1 MKILIVSATDIEGGA
16 GRAAFRLHNSL
27 LESDIDSSML
37 VHRKNSLEQT
47 VIGPSNILKIIIRLL
62 RSYIDSFPLKFYK
75 HKSATMFSI
84 LWLPFSSIP
93 YKINKI
99 NPDIVHIHWLGPGMI
114 ALEDFSKINAPMVWS
129 LHDMWA
135 FTGGCHYNENCNR
148 FQIGCG
154 NCKVLGSSKENDL
167 SRKVFRQ
174 KDQIYK
180 KINNLTIVGLSNW
193 ITKSSKKNDLFNNRR
208 VVNLPNPID
217 IKIFKPFDKIN
228 ARNLLGL
235 SKGKKLIL
243 FGAMAATSD
252 VRKGFQELSETLMK
266 LNGQDIELVVFGS
279 KRPSNNYDF
288 GFKANF
294 LGHINDEETLASLYS
309 AADLMVVPSL
319 QENLSNSIMESL
331 ACGTPVVAFN
341 IGGNSDMIDHKKNGY
356 LSTPLDTASL
366 KSGIEWVL
374 NSPNYSE
381 LCENAREK
389 VIQKFNSKVISKK
402 YIQLYEEILK

>member
-1 MKILIVSATDIEGGA
+1 MRQIFKVELEELL
-16 GRAAFRLHNSL
+16 FRLHNSL
-27 LESDIDSSML
+27 LESNIDSSML
-37 VHRKNSLEQT
+37 VNRKNSLEQT
-47 VIGPSNILKIIIRLL
+47 VIGPSNILKKVIGHL
-62 RSYIDSFPLKFYK
+62 RPHLDSLPLKFYRN
-75 HKSATMFSI
+75 KSSTMFSI
-84 LWLPFSSIP
+84 LWLPLSSVP

-99 NPDIVHIHWLGPGMI
+99 NPDIVHIHWLGSGMI
-114 ALEDFSKINAPMVWS
+114 ALDDFSKINAPMVWS
-129 LHDMWA
+129 LHDMWP

-154 NCKVLGSSKENDL
+154 KCKVLGSSKENDL
-167 SRKVFRQ
+167 SRKVFKQ
-174 KDQIYK
+174 KNQIYK

-193 ITKSSKKNDLFNNRR
+193 ITKSSKQSDLFKNRR

-217 IKIFKPFDKIN
+217 TNIFKPFDKIKSRSLLDLPN
-228 ARNLLGL
+228 A
-235 SKGKKLIL
+235 KKLIL

-252 VRKGFQELSETLMK
+252 LRKGFQELSETLMK
-266 LNGQDIELVVFGS
+266 LNDQDIEFLVFGS
-279 KRPSNNYDF
+279 KGPSNNFDF

-309 AADLMVVPSL
+309 AADVMVVPSL

-331 ACGTPVVAFN
+331 ACGTPVVAFD

-366 KSGIEWVL
+366 KFGIEWVL
-374 NSPNYSE
+374 NTSNYSE

-389 VIQKFNSKVISKK
+389 VIQKFDNNVVSKK